1 MQIRLIGATF
11 TLAACLGA
19 CAGPREEIRSSSFF
33 SPRQSE
39 TEAYV
44 RAIEAGMAHAEHVQ
58 EMRRSAARREWR
70 P

>member
-1 MQIRLIGATF
+1 MAGVALVLTS
-11 TLAACLGA
+11 LAACA
-19 CAGPREEIRSSSFF
+19 RNEGPSASLFPSRAA
-33 SPRQSE
+33 E

-44 RAIEAGMAHAEHVQ
+44 RAIEAGMAHAERVQ

>member
-1 MQIRLIGATF
+1 MQIRQIGATLA
-11 TLAACLGA
+11 LAASLGA
-19 CAGPREEIRSSSFF
+19 CADPRSDAQPFSFF
-33 SPRQSE
+33 SPRHSE

-44 RAIEAGMAHAEHVQ
+44 RAIEAGMAHAERVQ